1 MSDIPNE
8 FEAADD
14 TSDVGSTSDEMVRPE
29 APARPWYQLDL
40 FNTMLLISFLL
51 ITLSSML
58 LIWHLID
65 RYGSI
70 TDGPWNV

>member
-1 MSDIPNE
+1 MSDIPTD

-14 TSDVGSTSDEMVRPE
+14 TSNVGETSSEVVQTE
-29 APARPWYQLDL
+29 APERPWYQLDL
-40 FNTMLLISFLL
+40 FNTLLLVSFVL

-58 LIWHLID
+58 LVWHLID

-70 TDGPWNV
+70 TDAPWNV

>member
-1 MSDIPNE
+1 
-8 FEAADD
+8 
-14 TSDVGSTSDEMVRPE
+14 MVRPE
-29 APARPWYQLDL
+29 APKRPWYQLDL
-40 FNTMLLISFLL
+40 FNTLLLISFLL

-70 TDGPWNV
+70 TDAPWNV